1 MQYIQAQPQQQE
13 QLVQYRQRPVA
24 APLQQQPQYHFNP
37 NPRPGSI
44 RPLSDS
50 SFEKELQR
58 LVDSNKPVQ
67 FDQRPV
73 TFQQKA
79 SPRQHHKSHQPQP
92 SYYSESFGQPQ
103 PQPTQATRYVAPNV
117 QKATQQAQPS
127 QKPKFESPASKYQL
141 VVQPTVSDEIVFKN
155 QPHHQQQQQFYV
167 SQYPKPTGQPNSP
180 KLQFYTQ
187 AKEKQIHSHPRQQFQ
202 HSHHQQRPE
211 TQQQHFQEYVIPNP
225 THESQIYDAPSNVMK
240 IVDAPN
246 LQFEKPTA
254 AQLQQ
259 AKEFQKGASRPTHI
273 QQHQQSF
280 LKQAE
285 TIKQSNVPSK
295 SQIFV
300 SQTTGS
306 PSVTTASPSYL
317 EQKPQQQPQYTR
329 PEKGEKLNIPLPEN
343 RPLTQ
348 EEFQAL
354 VDAGFP
360 VVPGL

>member
-1 MQYIQAQPQQQE
+1 
-13 QLVQYRQRPVA
+13 
-24 APLQQQPQYHFNP
+24 
-37 NPRPGSI
+37 
-44 RPLSDS
+44 
-50 SFEKELQR
+50 
-58 LVDSNKPVQ
+58 
-67 FDQRPV
+67 
-73 TFQQKA
+73 
-79 SPRQHHKSHQPQP
+79 
-92 SYYSESFGQPQ
+92 
-103 PQPTQATRYVAPNV
+103 
-117 QKATQQAQPS
+117 
-127 QKPKFESPASKYQL
+127 
-141 VVQPTVSDEIVFKN
+141 
-155 QPHHQQQQQFYV
+155 
-167 SQYPKPTGQPNSP
+167 
-180 KLQFYTQ
+180 
-187 AKEKQIHSHPRQQFQ
+187 
-202 HSHHQQRPE
+202 
-211 TQQQHFQEYVIPNP
+211 
-225 THESQIYDAPSNVMK
+225 MK